1 MKQEVMSGPQ
11 QRHEGDF
18 TSHHIGR
25 GHSGMLPAPG
35 AVGHMGKEA
44 TALQGREYEINLP
57 GLVPIKIRHL
67 NEEYVSASV
76 EGGGPG
82 LIIKSK
88 KLLSLHWLEQK
99 KLRDSLAV
107 TIARAL
113 YFPVGKRVNKPTL
126 VRMTATLVRRLYEG
140 QNLWHWLMLAGN
152 ELERCHSVSLIALL
166 ENLWKDPFFKNMIP
180 IEEIDI
186 YGKSVL
192 HQAVRGRVDSCVIG
206 VVFGFLNSCENIDFK
221 SFLDLRTL
229 ESAKMQGAKQQGV
242 KQLDA
247 RLYSEDGSVINDI
260 LKFLNSCE
268 NIDFKSSLDL
278 RTLESAKMQG
288 AGLHGADG
296 SVINAILKFLNSCE
310 NIDFK
315 SFIKLH
321 FLKSAKRLDET
332 ALSLACRVYN
342 WEAAE
347 LLLTAGASCGGV
359 DCSGRSPL
367 TKALL
372 SARREV
378 EEYDF
383 LPKKLLSVLRL
394 LAADKEEIE
403 HIKSLYLSG
412 RPQASNLAVNS
423 EELVRR
429 LQFTG
434 EEMKRIQELYL
445 SGGSQV
451 SNLAV
456 NNKDYDAWLEGLKH
470 QKVRELSF
478 LGIGSVEIMMAAIP
492 GFVAIK
498 IDGEN
503 VSTLATSSLCNLF
516 SLNKL
521 EAKYQRP
528 IAATIVEALFAGE
541 SELKDKMASLLD
553 EISKGWNIWHGLAAA
568 GHKIEE
574 VCNVEQGRLMLEFKE
589 LEDLIN
595 LKGEGGTVLHAAVRH
610 NNLYFLELFLKFH
623 LKGVVD
629 MEPNFLEE
637 KCKGETALMLA
648 HKLNNHHAVAL
659 LKAMEAA
666 DVVQPTRGADQPTGI
681 PQENHGNV
689 AHGQHIQVAP
699 HPQELAALM
708 ASGAISGPFETVG
721 KQFLVYLIGPYAV
734 PVQHMGYIMEYMQS
748 GPLPQ
753 PALVQPNVE
762 SSPNLTQGWSAAPT
776 QTEKHNFSSL
786 G

>member
-76 EGGGPG
+76 EGGGY
-82 LIIKSK
+82 SWVVESR
-88 KLLSLHWLEQK
+88 KLLSLHWFEQK

-113 YFPVGKRVNKPTL
+113 YFPVGKRVNRPTL
-126 VRMTATLVRRLYEG
+126 VKMTAILVRRLYEG
-140 QNLWHWLMLAGN
+140 QNLWHWFMLAGN
-152 ELERCHSVSLIALL
+152 KLEEFHSVSLIALL
-166 ENLWKDPFFKNMIP
+166 EELWGDPFFKNMIP
-180 IEEIDI
+180 IEATDI

-192 HQAVRGRVDSCVIG
+192 HQAVRGRVEGFVIE
-206 VVFGFLNSCENIDFK
+206 VVLGFLKSHENINFK
-221 SFLDLRTL
+221 SFLDLHSL
-229 ESAKMQGAKQQGV
+229 KSVEQQSV
-242 KQLDA
+242 KQP
-247 RLYSEDGSVINDI
+247 
-260 LKFLNSCE
+260 
-268 NIDFKSSLDL
+268 
-278 RTLESAKMQG
+278 
-288 AGLHGADG
+288 
-296 SVINAILKFLNSCE
+296 
-310 NIDFK
+310 
-315 SFIKLH
+315 
-321 FLKSAKRLDET
+321 DET

-372 SARREV
+372 SARKGADEC
-378 EEYDF
+378 DL
-383 LPKKLLSVLRL
+383 LPEKLLSVLRL